1 MKIPFD
7 TFSPSGTQATEV
19 LRCKTKYHFR
29 LSRKRPHNP
38 LKGLQRERVYTDCG
52 DFDNFKRT
60 LSEVNQVLEGQGVRL
75 AVWEDFVYCDCE
87 YTLLLL
93 DRALAARVYAEW
105 ESENFMIYL

>member
-1 MKIPFD
+1 M
-7 TFSPSGTQATEV
+7 
-19 LRCKTKYHFR
+19 
-29 LSRKRPHNP
+29 
-38 LKGLQRERVYTDCG
+38 
-52 DFDNFKRT
+52 
-60 LSEVNQVLEGQGVRL
+60 LEGQGVRL